1 MKANTLIT
9 LTLFIASYG
18 GVLTGFAAEPLTVEE
33 LPTATCCDPIVIYRK
48 VYLNETLPEL
58 GARLYDKV
66 DYTLKIRTLTRD
78 IRIAEAELAQ
88 QRDRVRVYERDF
100 GNSTALYLTRQDAKL
115 DVVKSEEQLK
125 VLRQEMLLALRY
137 RNDQIRYRKLLL
149 TENAAL
155 VQLAK

>member
-1 MKANTLIT
+1 MTANTLIT
-9 LTLFIASYG
+9 VTLFIAACG
-18 GVLTGFAAEPLTVEE
+18 GALIGVAAEPLVVEE
-33 LPTATCCDPIVIYRK
+33 LPAATCCDPIVVYRK

-58 GARLYDKV
+58 GARLYDNV
-66 DYTLKIRTLTRD
+66 DYALKIRTLTRD
-78 IRIAEAELAQ
+78 IRIAEAELVQ

-125 VLRQEMLLALRY
+125 VLRQEMLLTLRY

-149 TENAAL
+149 EENAAL